1 MIVNPD
7 KFDKAMIINRFGK
20 KESKHKMYIYNKK
33 ITSEDSVKLLST
45 EIDNQQKFDN
55 HVSKLCK
62 KASSQLNAIG
72 RLREYIG
79 FPEKKALIEA
89 FVISN
94 FNYSPLV

>member
-7 KFDKAMIINRFGK
+7 KFQAMIINRFGK

-33 ITSEDSVKLLST
+33 ITEDSVKLLST

-79 FPEKKALIEA
+79 FSEKKALIEA